1 MNYEEILDALETGNM
16 RAASHTQDGWVVNL
30 EVKQAILQSFKEG
43 VNISYEGIYEGFVDK
58 HNLSP
63 RYFRPEDQVR
73 LVPGGSSVRRGAYL
87 APSVIVMP
95 PAYVNVGAYVGEGSM
110 VDSHA
115 LVGSCAQVGQGVH
128 LSAAVQLGGVLEP
141 IGMNPVIIEDECF
154 IGAGVSIVEGILVQK
169 RAIIAPGVILSKSIP
184 VYDAVKEEIRLRG
197 AAIPEGAVVIPGAR
211 PMKGEWAS
219 SQGLSM
225 QCPIIV
231 KYRDHSTDASTELE
245 QVLR

>member
-1 MNYEEILDALETGNM
+1 
-16 RAASHTQDGWVVNL
+16 
-30 EVKQAILQSFKEG
+30 
-43 VNISYEGIYEGFVDK
+43 
-58 HNLSP
+58 
-63 RYFRPEDQVR
+63 
-73 LVPGGSSVRRGAYL
+73 
-87 APSVIVMP
+87 MP
-95 PAYVNVGAYVGEGSM
+95 PAYINVGAYVGEGSM

-115 LVGSCAQVGQGVH
+115 LVGSCAQIGKGVH

-184 VYDAVKEEIRLRG
+184 VYDAVNEEIRPRG

-211 PMKGEWAS
+211 PMKGNWAS

-231 KYRDHSTDASTELE
+231 KYRDESTDASTELE
-245 QVLR
+245 QALR